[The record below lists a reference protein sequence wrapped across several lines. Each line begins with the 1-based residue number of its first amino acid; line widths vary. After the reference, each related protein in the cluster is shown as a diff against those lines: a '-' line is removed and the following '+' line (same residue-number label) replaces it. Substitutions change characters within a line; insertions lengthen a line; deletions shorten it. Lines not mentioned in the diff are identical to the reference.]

1 MTVLELKS
9 TVYLVPEVAWPVIKQ
24 NEASTGNRLQC
35 YEVTSDALGWFRAYL
50 WHEVTWQGFV
60 HHCEYFLLY
69 FNKFAL
75 QTVSYE
81 VDKVINFLFICL

>member
-24 NEASTGNRLQC
+24 NEGSTGNRLQC
-35 YEVTSDALGWFRAYL
+35 YEVTSDALGWFHAYL
-50 WHEVTWQGFV
+50 VTWQGFV